1 MMKLNHQP
9 SIMNG
14 PGGILMKKALTTL
27 FGLVFLTGQHST
39 EGQRSGR
46 EGGEVAMED
55 HRRPSD
61 PPQGRRGRV

>member
-27 FGLVFLTGQHST
+27 FGLVFLTGQLVQQANNMTGYHLK
-39 EGQRSGR
+39 
-46 EGGEVAMED
+46 
-55 HRRPSD
+55 
-61 PPQGRRGRV
+61 